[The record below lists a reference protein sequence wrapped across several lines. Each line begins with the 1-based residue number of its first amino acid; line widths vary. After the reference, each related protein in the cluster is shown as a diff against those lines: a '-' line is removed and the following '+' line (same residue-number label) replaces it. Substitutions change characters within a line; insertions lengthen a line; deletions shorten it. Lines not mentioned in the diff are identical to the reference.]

1 MIKLSEIEKYYN
13 GEIHVDFDEEIEELK
28 ADIEEYRDSTT
39 WWSNRFN
46 AVERDNRELRKE
58 IKRLKSIIKEV
69 REKVEGVKKINNEV
83 YKQTDML
90 ERFYSR
96 KWCNDEMDSF
106 LQIIE
111 KENKDGER

>member
-1 MIKLSEIEKYYN
+1 MSEIEKYYN
-13 GEIHVDFDEEIEELK
+13 GEIHVDFDDEIEELK

-58 IKRLKSIIKEV
+58 IERLHFIINEV
-69 REKVEGVKKINNEV
+69 REYINHYETIRGYYEYEENGYGE
-83 YKQTDML
+83 YNYEEDLKQELL
-90 ERFYSR
+90 EI
-96 KWCNDEMDSF
+96 
-106 LQIIE
+106 LE

>member
-13 GEIHVDFDEEIEELK
+13 GEIHLDFDDEIEELK

-58 IKRLKSIIKEV
+58 IERLNNIIKEAL
-69 REKVEGVKKINNEV
+69 RKLRATKDHYKIEDINNAIIYTIRILERSDKVE
-83 YKQTDML
+83 
-90 ERFYSR
+90 
-96 KWCNDEMDSF
+96 
-106 LQIIE
+106 
-111 KENKDGER
+111 